1 MKKFFYIICLCAL
14 FSNDVYGQK
23 YDKDSLWGVWQNDS
37 EEDTTRLRALN
48 HYVWNFYLFVKTD
61 SAMHFLQIQYD
72 YAQKVN
78 SLKFKGVASNSMG
91 IASSILGD
99 NNKAIEYFEETMAI
113 DYKIG
118 DIKGVSAS
126 FNNLGIIYKEQGRY
140 SEAIDVY
147 GKSLDLADS
156 IGDKQGVGSALNNMG
171 IVYELMRDSENALK
185 NYKKT
190 LIIRREEGD
199 NEGISSC
206 LNNIGIV
213 YQNRKDLKTALKY
226 YKESYSY
233 KDTINDLSGIS
244 VSYNNF
250 GTLYRDMGQ
259 YDKALYYLKKGH
271 DIKLAI
277 GDKKGVLMSLN
288 GMGSVYY
295 YLGNYKKSIELS
307 SEALEIAKEIKV
319 LELIKDVSRILYRSQ
334 KAIGNNGPALEMFEL
349 YISMRD
355 SLNSTQNQKALIQRE
370 MQFEYEKEKVII
382 EKENERKRAIAEKE
396 KEKEKVFK
404 YSLGIVLFLVV
415 LFLIFIF
422 NRLKITRQK
431 NSIIEEQKGEVDKAF
446 SILEEKNQ
454 EITDSITYAK
464 RIQSAIL
471 PSDDL
476 IKELMPSSF
485 VFYKPKDIIAGD
497 FYWLEPLDDSLLFAV
512 ADCTGHGVPGAMVSV
527 VSINALNRSVRELGK
542 KEPGEILD
550 QTRKIVIQE
559 FGNRAQGD
567 QIIKNEVKDGMD
579 IALCRLKG
587 NTLTYAGAYN
597 PLWIIRNN
605 EILEFKADRQ
615 AIGLI
620 DNPKAFKTVTV
631 ELEKGD
637 TIYLFSDGFADQ
649 FGGERGKKY
658 KYKPFKNFLI
668 SLQEYSMKEQKEL
681 LLEEFVKWR
690 GNLEQV
696 DDVCMMGIRF

>member
-1 MKKFFYIICLCAL
+1 MRAVFKRRLC
-14 FSNDVYGQK
+14 QK